1 MDAAQAMVFRLRGGG
16 RGKRIEE
23 GNHVFD
29 EHLFLVAGAEQFH
42 FEHLF
47 QPEEKFGINAGR
59 RFVFQPPEFVL
70 RSGKAAQPQ
79 LAGELFERPAF
90 ALAGFAEGA
99 AQLLKADF
107 LEGSAHG

>member
-42 FEHLF
+42 FEHFF
-47 QPEEKFGINAGR
+47 QPEEEFRINAVG

-70 RSGKAAQPQ
+70 RRGKPARPQ
-79 LAGELFERPAF
+79 FAGELFERPAF
-90 ALAGFAEGA
+90 ALPRFAKRS
-99 AQLLKADF
+99 AQLLSADF
-107 LEGSAHG
+107 LEGSAHE